1 MRKSSWVAL
10 CTLAVALVVAAAAYA
25 ADAKTGAGMWK
36 GEIVDIA
43 CYMPKGAKGAAHAD
57 CAKKCLKSGQPMGLL
72 TGDGDMVLL
81 VADHADNKAFESA
94 KDMAGKN
101 VEVSGTMSEKA
112 GMKIVSVTGV
122 KPAA

>member
-1 MRKSSWVAL
+1 MRKSSWFAL
-10 CTLAVALVVAAAAYA
+10 CTLAVALVVVAAAHA
-25 ADAKTGAGMWK
+25 ADAKSGAGMWK

-43 CYMPKGAKGAAHAD
+43 CYSTKGAKGSGHTD
-57 CAKKCLKSGQPMGLL
+57 CAKKCLASGQPMGLL

-81 VADHADNKAFESA
+81 VADHANSKPYDSA

-101 VEVSGTMSEKA
+101 VEVSGTMAEKG
-112 GMKIVSVTGV
+112 GMKVVTVTGV

>member
-25 ADAKTGAGMWK
+25 ADAKSGAGMWK

-43 CYMPKGAKGAAHAD
+43 CYSAKSAKGAGHSD
-57 CAKKCLKSGQPMGLL
+57 CAKKCLQNGQPMGLL

-81 VADHADNKAFESA
+81 VADHADGKAFDSA
-94 KDMAGKN
+94 KQMAGKN
-101 VEVSGTMSEKA
+101 VEVSGTMAEKG
-112 GMKIVSVTGV
+112 GMKVVTVTGV